1 MKRLSKRFAAA
12 VGLSLLAT
20 VPAFADHHDGIEEA
34 GDHWAGFRADGNEP
48 FWSLTIDDARFRF
61 EHIGVFSAEA
71 PRTGPGFTPN
81 GTVFMSRSEEG
92 ERRDFI
98 ILVEDRICSDSMSGL
113 PFPKT
118 VRVFAEGQ
126 HFAGCGGD
134 TRDLLTGEEWRV
146 TSLGGEAVPANAGQS
161 LRFDAEGGMAGSGGC
176 NRFMT
181 NYELDEGLGFGP
193 VAATRRACIDPETTR
208 LEDTLFAALGAVISF
223 EISED
228 GVLTLFSENG
238 PVLTAER

>member
-1 MKRLSKRFAAA
+1 MKTLSKSLSTLAALSLFAAA
-12 VGLSLLAT
+12 PVL
-20 VPAFADHHDGIEEA
+20 ADHHDGVEEA
-34 GDHWAGFRADGNEP
+34 GDRWAGFRAGGNEP

-61 EHIGVFSAEA
+61 EHMGVFSAEA

-81 GTVFMSRSEEG
+81 GTVFMSRSDEG

-98 ILVEDRICSDSMSGL
+98 VLVEDRICSDSMSGL

-118 VRVFAEGQ
+118 VRVFVEGL

-134 TRDLLTGEEWRV
+134 TLSLLAGDEWRV
-146 TSLGGEAVPANAGQS
+146 TSLGGGTVPESAGQV
-161 LRFDAEGGMAGSGGC
+161 LRFDARGSLSGSGGC

-181 NYELDEGLGFGP
+181 SYALDDGLGFGP
-193 VAATRRACIDPETTR
+193 VASTRRACINPEITR
-208 LEDTLFAALGAVISF
+208 LEDALFATLGAVISF